1 MVIVSLEFS
10 GISRWTQQD
19 VVLLVLQVRDLVI
32 LIVVG
37 FDFFCDGD
45 DLTLGLL
52 TLAMLL
58 TLVAVRL
65 RVEPSG
71 L

>member
-1 MVIVSLEFS
+1 MVIVSLESS

-19 VVLLVLQVRDLVI
+19 VVLLVLEVRDVVI
-32 LIVVG
+32 VVVG
-37 FDFFCDGD
+37 FEVCDGE
-45 DLTLGLL
+45 DLMLWLL
-52 TLAMLL
+52 MLATWLL

-65 RVEPSG
+65 RIKPRR